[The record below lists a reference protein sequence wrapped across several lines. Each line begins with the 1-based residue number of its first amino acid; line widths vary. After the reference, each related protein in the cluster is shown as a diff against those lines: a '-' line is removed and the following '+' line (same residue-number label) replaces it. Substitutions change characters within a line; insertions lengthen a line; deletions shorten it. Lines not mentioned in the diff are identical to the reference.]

1 MTDSRRWLLPEGIE
15 EVLPPRAR
23 QIEVLRRDL
32 LDLYHSWG
40 YELVI
45 PPFVEYLE
53 SLLTGVGSDLD
64 LQTFK
69 VTDQLTGRMMGIRA
83 DITPQVARME
93 AHSLKRDGVVRLS
106 YSGSV
111 LRTRS
116 PNLLPSRSP
125 LLIGAEVYGSAQLSA
140 DVEVVSLMLETLQ
153 RTGLQGLHL
162 DLGHV
167 GVYRAIVESAG
178 LGADQEHE
186 LFDILQRKA
195 VAELDDFISA
205 EVQNK
210 VLAEQLRVLVDLHGG
225 IDVLDNAR
233 QKLAGVPAVVAC
245 ISELEALA
253 RAVAAAHPD
262 IDLYFDLAELRGYE
276 YHTGVVF
283 GAYVDGYGQSIAKG
297 GRYDDIGRVFGRARP
312 ATGFS
317 ADLKALIQLLPE
329 PVQTVAAI
337 LAPADSDPALEA
349 EVKRLR
355 EQGEVV
361 IQDLGGADTGAQA
374 NLRKLV
380 KTDGHWT
387 LAE

>member
-140 DVEVVSLMLETLQ
+140 DVEIVNLMLETLK
-153 RTGLQGLHL
+153 RTGLHGLHL

-178 LGADQEHE
+178 LGADQKDE

-233 QKLAGVPAVVAC
+233 QKLAGVPAVVGG
-245 ISELEALA
+245 IMMLTGKW
-253 RAVAAAHPD
+253 HK
-262 IDLYFDLAELRGYE
+262 
-276 YHTGVVF
+276 TGVWNMEQFDPQPFLDEV
-283 GAYVDGYGQSIAKG
+283 GPMG
-297 GRYDDIGRVFGRARP
+297 
-312 ATGFS
+312 
-317 ADLKALIQLLPE
+317 LPHMVVE
-329 PVQTVAAI
+329 
-337 LAPADSDPALEA
+337 
-349 EVKRLR
+349 
-355 EQGEVV
+355 GEWPE
-361 IQDLGGADTGAQA
+361 L
-374 NLRKLV
+374 
-380 KTDGHWT
+380 
-387 LAE
+387 